1 MSALFL
7 RDIQALRAR
16 HLAGLNQQPF
26 PEEQAAGLDLL
37 SQLLQQQGFSS
48 GPSAPNLEALR
59 SAAASEPSPGEPVN
73 AADTLGAAEAG
84 PAEDSAPELAAFL
97 DDLLATPEDSM
108 FAPQLAGE
116 PLQFSGDPGKDPPP
130 WQPLKPAQA
139 RLPRV
144 PSIPASPPSKPQE
157 ARASKASSSP
167 FLVAQEADSYNSAE
181 ERRKAAEAA
190 AAASERAR
198 SRLSRGRVASSNK
211 ADKAAVGAVQGKD
224 DDRHALPP
232 AAVAST
238 MLGARSQEVQEDSCC
253 VLDKVV
259 P

>member
-1 MSALFL
+1 MA
-7 RDIQALRAR
+7 
-16 HLAGLNQQPF
+16 
-26 PEEQAAGLDLL
+26 
-37 SQLLQQQGFSS
+37 
-48 GPSAPNLEALR
+48 ALR
-59 SAAASEPSPGEPVN
+59 STAASEWFLGEPAD
-73 AADTLGAAEAG
+73 AADTLGATEAG

-130 WQPLKPAQA
+130 WQPLKPIQA
-139 RLPRV
+139 RVR
-144 PSIPASPPSKPQE
+144 SIPESPPSRPHEPTAGK
-157 ARASKASSSP
+157 ARSSP

-198 SRLSRGRVASSNK
+198 SRLSRGRGASRNSK
-211 ADKAAVGAVQGKD
+211 SQLAPAEAVHGQHDKKD
-224 DDRHALPP
+224 ALLP
-232 AAVAST
+232 AASASA
-238 MLGARSQEVQEDSCC
+238 MQGARSQEVREESDCT
-253 VLDKVV
+253 LHEFV